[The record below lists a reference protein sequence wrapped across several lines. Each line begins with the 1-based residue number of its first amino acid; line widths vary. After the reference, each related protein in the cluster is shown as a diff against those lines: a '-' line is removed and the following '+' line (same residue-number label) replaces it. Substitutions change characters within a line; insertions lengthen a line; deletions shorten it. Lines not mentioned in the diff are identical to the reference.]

1 MNWMLIVP
9 IAAGAIA
16 LCFAL
21 YLSLYIRKQNQGTER
36 MRKISS
42 AISTGARAFL
52 FSEYKI
58 LVIFAAVLFVTI
70 GFVINWG
77 TALCFILGALFSTL
91 AGYFGM
97 TVATMANV
105 RTANAAKESGMNK
118 ALRIAFR
125 GGSVMGLSVVGLGV
139 LGLGAIFLVLNSM
152 FNLVNNSEMLNV
164 FTGFS
169 LGASSI
175 ALFARVGGGIY
186 TKAAD
191 VGADLV
197 GKVEAG
203 IPEDD
208 PRNPATIADN
218 VGDNV
223 GDVAGM
229 GADLFE
235 SYVGSI
241 VSAITLAFACFS
253 GESRMSA
260 AIFPMILCAIG
271 IIGSI
276 IAVFF
281 VRGGKNSNPQKA
293 LNLGEYIATGLVI
306 VCGGVLN
313 KVMFNSFNPFICVLA
328 GLVVGTAIGKLTEMY
343 TSDRYRSVK
352 KIAESSKTGS
362 ATNIISGL
370 GVGMKSTAIPIIL
383 IVLGILVSYFIMA
396 QEGAGLYGIALAA
409 VGMLSTTG
417 MTIAVDAYG
426 PIADNAGGIAE
437 MSELDPQVREIT
449 DKLDSVGNT
458 TAAIGKGFAIGSA
471 ALTALALF
479 ASFAQTAGIAGS
491 GMSILS
497 PKVVAGLF
505 IGGML
510 PFLFSAFTMDSVGKA
525 ANKMIAEVR
534 RQFKE
539 KPGILKGDEEPD
551 YSKCVSISTHA
562 ALREMI
568 LPGVMAVI
576 APLLVGYL
584 LGVEALGGLLAGS
597 LITGV
602 MLAIFMSNSGG
613 AWDNAKKYI
622 ESSPG
627 GKNSEAHKAA
637 VVGDT
642 VGDPFKDTSGPSINI
657 LIKLMTIVSLVFA
670 AAFLAVNNGA
680 GLLNF

>member
-1 MNWMLIVP
+1 MSSW
-9 IAAGAIA
+9 
-16 LCFAL
+16 
-21 YLSLYIRKQNQGTER
+21 LSD
-36 MRKISS
+36 
-42 AISTGARAFL
+42 AF
-52 FSEYKI
+52 
-58 LVIFAAVLFVTI
+58 
-70 GFVINWG
+70 
-77 TALCFILGALFSTL
+77 FIQF
-91 AGYFGM
+91 
-97 TVATMANV
+97 
-105 RTANAAKESGMNK
+105 
-118 ALRIAFR
+118 
-125 GGSVMGLSVVGLGV
+125 
-139 LGLGAIFLVLNSM
+139 
-152 FNLVNNSEMLNV
+152 
-164 FTGFS
+164 
-169 LGASSI
+169 
-175 ALFARVGGGIY
+175 
-186 TKAAD
+186 
-191 VGADLV
+191 
-197 GKVEAG
+197 
-203 IPEDD
+203 
-208 PRNPATIADN
+208 
-218 VGDNV
+218 
-223 GDVAGM
+223 
-229 GADLFE
+229 
-235 SYVGSI
+235 
-241 VSAITLAFACFS
+241 
-253 GESRMSA
+253 
-260 AIFPMILCAIG
+260 
-271 IIGSI
+271 
-276 IAVFF
+276 
-281 VRGGKNSNPQKA
+281 
-293 LNLGEYIATGLVI
+293 
-306 VCGGVLN
+306 
-313 KVMFNSFNPFICVLA
+313 
-328 GLVVGTAIGKLTEMY
+328 
-343 TSDRYRSVK
+343 
-352 KIAESSKTGS
+352 
-362 ATNIISGL
+362 
-370 GVGMKSTAIPIIL
+370 
-383 IVLGILVSYFIMA
+383 
-396 QEGAGLYGIALAA
+396 
-409 VGMLSTTG
+409 
-417 MTIAVDAYG
+417 
-426 PIADNAGGIAE
+426 
-437 MSELDPQVREIT
+437 
-449 DKLDSVGNT
+449 
-458 TAAIGKGFAIGSA
+458 AAIGKGFAIGSA